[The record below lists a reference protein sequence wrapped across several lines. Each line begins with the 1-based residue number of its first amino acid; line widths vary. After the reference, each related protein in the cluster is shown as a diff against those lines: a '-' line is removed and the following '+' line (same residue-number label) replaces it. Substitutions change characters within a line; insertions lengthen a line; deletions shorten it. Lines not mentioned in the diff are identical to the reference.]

1 MIPTSS
7 NYFIGSCNI
16 IWVRWIP
23 VRTCQHNTQEI
34 VCQLSWTQFV
44 YFTSKMRELKKW
56 ISVVSRSEFPL
67 RKALVPA
74 LGNESFADHWYMFFH
89 YVLFLIKRWVCV
101 MNKLSKINYFFV
113 KSSQNSSYFIL
124 VEPLSKSKVR
134 FLMRI
139 MWTFMVFG
147 LITLYFCCNFLKTEL
162 WVEGW
167 DWICIGRAAERT
179 IRGFWNYLVTGFL
192 GNKHILRIH

>member
-1 MIPTSS
+1 ML
-7 NYFIGSCNI
+7 Y
-16 IWVRWIP
+16 
-23 VRTCQHNTQEI
+23 QE
-34 VCQLSWTQFV
+34 VNFHYAKLSCQLLEMNLLLIIGTC
-44 YFTSKMRELKKW
+44 
-56 ISVVSRSEFPL
+56 
-67 RKALVPA
+67 
-74 LGNESFADHWYMFFH
+74 FFH

-167 DWICIGRAAERT
+167 DWICIVRAAERT

-192 GNKHILRIH
+192 GNKHVLWIDHLKNRSKRVFW